1 MKKTTNPIAHVKAA
15 KAHAVQKLVR
25 TESLKNLCTEFNNK
39 LHVNLKGRQDGI
51 CGAPKCDNLVGKID
65 CVQLNPCCHYLCSQ
79 CMIKLCIQRQ
89 LTDDTRRGS
98 SCMACPCCKT
108 IIRSHKFC
116 PRKKNEY
123 IDSEGICHHSYDKY
137 LDPVRYS
144 MFDEERWKD
153 QNENST
159 CQSQVHEAL
168 FQVSFKSNSNEVLP
182 CFHKS
187 HHIFAAK
194 NNNIVD
200 AKSMENLEILFQ
212 KRFYKW
218 LVERVKTE
226 KFTHF
231 AKVTSIA
238 RKQKGKTMS
247 SVNFLNFVGNLDDR
261 LLMRCFTAL
270 ATGYL
275 FSELRY
281 LSLHNP
287 NLERDILRPFVM
299 TEVCLKW
306 LHDRS
311 GKNKSP
317 AIMQE
322 ILADQLTAMGI
333 PVNVMTVLCKLSIVS
348 HPNTVANKIKKCA
361 TSRLLEDIKV
371 RENTAF
377 AAIFDNIGFV
387 KKKW

>member
-1 MKKTTNPIAHVKAA
+1 MILGGDQVAWHAHVA
-15 KAHAVQKLVR
+15 
-25 TESLKNLCTEFNNK
+25 
-39 LHVNLKGRQDGI
+39 
-51 CGAPKCDNLVGKID
+51 
-65 CVQLNPCCHYLCSQ
+65 
-79 CMIKLCIQRQ
+79 RQ
-89 LTDDTRRGS
+89 LSGRINFVL
-98 SCMACPCCKT
+98 A
-108 IIRSHKFC
+108 
-116 PRKKNEY
+116 KKNEY

-159 CQSQVHEAL
+159 SQSQVHEAL

-212 KRFYKW
+212 KTFYKW

-231 AKVTSIA
+231 SKVTSMA
-238 RKQKGKTMS
+238 RKQKGKTLS

-348 HPNTVANKIKKCA
+348 HPNTVANKIQKCA
-361 TSRLLEDIKV
+361 TSRLLEGIKV

-387 KKKW
+387 KKSGKGGYDNWTLMKRHEVSNNFLQHDIKLNNSPFTQALSTRIDFRRHSFTKGYHW